1 MYIRCVMYIRV
12 CVELCI
18 YMHSVGAGGRLF
30 EPNQAVARWA
40 RRAED
45 VPLLAFLFQ
54 NKNWKS
60 DFKTS
65 GDYHGIV
72 VTLWAELSW

>member
-1 MYIRCVMYIRV
+1 
-12 CVELCI
+12 
-18 YMHSVGAGGRLF
+18 MHSVGAGGRLF

-45 VPLLAFLFQ
+45 VPLPAFLFQ

-65 GDYHGIV
+65 GNYHGIV

>member
-1 MYIRCVMYIRV
+1 
-12 CVELCI
+12 
-18 YMHSVGAGGRLF
+18 MHSVGAGGRLF

-45 VPLLAFLFQ
+45 VSAFLSQ

-60 DFKTS
+60 DFKTTTCE
-65 GDYHGIV
+65 DYHGIV
-72 VTLWAELSW
+72 VTMWAELSW

>member
-1 MYIRCVMYIRV
+1 
-12 CVELCI
+12 
-18 YMHSVGAGGRLF
+18 MHSVGAGARLF

-45 VPLLAFLFQ
+45 VPAFLFK

-60 DFKTS
+60 DFS
-65 GDYHGIV
+65 EDYHGIV
-72 VTLWAELSW
+72 VTMWAELSW